1 MLIMQG
7 LNGLNGA
14 PDVLA
19 LNSALVKLGYKSVPI
34 TDQMSDQTAAAL
46 WDAVKGSLAKVQS
59 VAKQLS
65 ALPGT
70 SSAGTAVGWLVSAM
84 GEIDKQLASIPYLD
98 SIPGV
103 TINTHFVL
111 AHWADL
117 NAVLGGS
124 CGLLKL
130 WPTQSDS
137 AAAKCSTVAG
147 VIAAGRT
154 KTHAGIAASAAVFAK
169 VLSAIGAGAAPGAS
183 TGGTPAN
190 KAAQMQALIAAS
202 GAGQATGMV
211 KPTVETVRD
220 PNRAPAAG
228 YPGMSLGLPKWALFA
243 LIAAGLVGGVLL
255 ARRAA

>member
-7 LNGLNGA
+7 LGGLNGA

-19 LNSALVKLGYKSVPI
+19 LNSALVKLGYKAVPI
-34 TDQMSDQTAAAL
+34 TSQVTDQTAAAL
-46 WDAVKGSLAKVQS
+46 WDAVNGSLAKVQS
-59 VAKQLS
+59 VAAQLS

-70 SSAGTAVGWLVSAM
+70 SSAGTAVGWLVETM
-84 GEIDKQLASIPYLD
+84 KWIDKSLGDIPYLD

-117 NAVLGGS
+117 NAVMGGACS
-124 CGLLKL
+124 GVAYINDGAGAKCKTVTGLL
-130 WPTQSDS
+130 
-137 AAAKCSTVAG
+137 
-147 VIAAGRT
+147 AAGRS
-154 KTHAGIAASAAVFAK
+154 KTYAGIAASAGVFAK
-169 VLSAIGAGAAPGAS
+169 VLSAIGAGATTGAS
-183 TGGTPAN
+183 TGGTSPN
-190 KAAQMQALIAAS
+190 KAALIQAMTAAS
-202 GAGQATGMV
+202 GAGKIGAGAV

-228 YPGMSLGLPKWALFA
+228 YPGSEGSGLPKWALFA

>member
-7 LNGLNGA
+7 LGGLGGG

-19 LNSALVKLGYKSVPI
+19 LNSALVKLGYKAVPI
-34 TDQMSDQTAAAL
+34 TSEVTDQTAAAL
-46 WDAVKGSLAKVQS
+46 WDAVNGSLVKVQS
-59 VAKQLS
+59 VAAQLS

-70 SSAGTAVGWLVSAM
+70 SSASTAIGWLVTSM
-84 GEIDKQLASIPYLD
+84 KWIDKQLGDIPYLS

-111 AHWADL
+111 AHWADI
-117 NAVLGGS
+117 NAVMGGACS
-124 CGLLKL
+124 LIKLK
-130 WPTQSDS
+130 SDS
-137 AAAKCSTVAG
+137 AAAKCSTVVG
-147 VIAAGRT
+147 VLAAGRT
-154 KTHAGIAASAAVFAK
+154 ETYAGIAASAAVFAK
-169 VLSAIGAGAAPGAS
+169 VLTTIGAGNTSS
-183 TGGTPAN
+183 TTSTTPS

-202 GAGQATGMV
+202 GAGQATGMI

-228 YPGMSLGLPKWALFA
+228 YPGMSLGLPKWAIFA